1 MGIIKNKMKFIA
13 IGVLASIVSGR
24 SLIQLDTRFAGGLEG
39 SEDLSNDILTMEK
52 KEGYNLA
59 IKDGSMGSL
68 VQAAS
73 DKMFNAYDLPN
84 CTGHDSDKALL
95 RTLANKEWANCKYG
109 DPDA

>member
-1 MGIIKNKMKFIA
+1 MKFFA
-13 IGVLASIVSGR
+13 LGAVASFVSAR
-24 SLIQLDTRFAGGLEG
+24 SLIQLENRFAGGLSG
-39 SEDLSNDILTMEK
+39 AEDLSGDILDMEK

-84 CTGHDSDKALL
+84 CSGHDSDRALL
-95 RTLANKEWANCKYG
+95 RNMSNKDYANCKYG
-109 DPDA
+109 DPDE